1 MAQVI
6 GFQIVIDGLGKTV
19 ETATELKRAIADVN
33 AELKKTT
40 DVQEIKKLE
49 AKLVDLKAAQ
59 MEVNKVVKEQIKSR
73 NEEITATDKAN
84 GAYRKLS
91 KELNDQR
98 NRYKDLAA
106 AEQESSQEAKDL
118 LVSINNLDKKLKGID
133 ATVGQFQRNV
143 GGYTE
148 ALGQFFPKLGG
159 TIGNVTGLVGD
170 LSSGFANL
178 GKTTGAA
185 NIGLGAV
192 GLALT
197 AFNAIS
203 GIIGDL
209 NQAAKEINELK
220 LQLENFGVA
229 SENLN
234 LVSSRAKSIGE
245 VFQTNADD
253 IAVAANTLKNEF
265 GVSFEEAFKIIEDG
279 FIKGANGN
287 KQFVENLKEFPAQFK
302 KAGLSAEEFLAISID
317 SADKGVFSNKALD
330 AVKEFGTA
338 VTEQLSG
345 TREAFIGAFGE
356 EFTSKLF
363 NDLNSGAVSSGQALK
378 LVTEEIK
385 TTGVSGKE
393 LQSLISTVFTG
404 AGEDAGNYVL
414 TLGDAITNTDKLKA
428 ADSNLQKQV
437 RENLKVTQSNNL
449 ATATYSE
456 SVAEAEI
463 RRKEFSDGLSKLG
476 KVLFDVVIFFVQ
488 PLLSAFN
495 SVVDGFSK
503 GYDAIKFIADEGSA
517 IISKSFSKNSEKEL
531 NATIAANKKKLDAE
545 KKIQDDINKVGGKAF
560 LEREAKAEKIREA
573 ALNKS
578 KADAALLLKT
588 EDGLNQ
594 AIADKKAKR
603 GSLVFGTP
611 EFKKVESE
619 IKKLEKELEK
629 FNPSKA
635 GSKGGEKFVKSFTD
649 GSLAELENQRS
660 ELQSA
665 FSNAVV
671 GSDTQKGIAVKLNEV
686 NTQIKT
692 AVETQNEILGLNAE
706 KKKQNAIDEIN
717 QNFKIAQSVIE
728 LERIKSDLSLNEIED
743 IKEKRFIL
751 NDDYN
756 AEIQRIDALIALEEA
771 GSKQIENLL
780 VERRA
785 AEANYIK
792 GKDGITKQEEQIN
805 NNRLAAEKKFN
816 KLIAQG
822 DIDAIKDETERQIA
836 AAKQKLAD
844 DLENLEKD
852 KDFILLS
859 ELEKAKLR
867 KLLVGK
873 TEDEIADLIEQK
885 AKIELDKRKE
895 NAQKL
900 IDGIAESILSVTDII
915 ATFQQARAEKEAE
928 AINEQITN
936 TENNITELEAKAE
949 KASGIRKKRIER
961 DIASQKELL
970 KQQQAEAEAIRIKAA
985 KEEKRIA
992 IIQAIIQGAL
1002 AFQRALAQGSF
1013 LLAIPTGI
1021 AAAAQIATIAAQPL
1035 AEGGVVTG
1043 QRVNQK
1049 QNIPTRSNGDNVL
1062 AYVKRGEV
1070 VLNQRQQSLLGGS
1083 PTFRRLGIKG
1093 FAEGGMVPP
1102 ISPPIQGISLQ
1113 GNMNEFLQ
1121 VMEAKTD
1128 AINNRID
1135 RLQAYVVSEDIARD
1149 LAEGNKLKINATL

>member
-19 ETATELKRAIADVN
+19 ETATELKRAIAEVN

-49 AKLVDLKAAQ
+49 TKLVDLKAAQ

-159 TIGNVTGLVGD
+159 TLGQVTGTIGG
-170 LSSGFANL
+170 LSQGINGL
-178 GKTTGAA
+178 TQTTGAF
-185 NIGLGAV
+185 NKSLGAI
-192 GLALT
+192 GIALT
-197 AFNAIS
+197 LFSGISEIFQSINESVAETKELSNQVAAFTGATGNVLTDFVSKSKAIS
-203 GIIGDL
+203 TTYKKDV
-209 NQAAKEINELK
+209 N
-220 LQLENFGVA
+220 
-229 SENLN
+229 
-234 LVSSRAKSIGE
+234 
-245 VFQTNADD
+245 D
-253 IAVAANTLKNEF
+253 ITVAANAASKSLGIGFNEALDAI
-265 GVSFEEAFKIIEDG
+265 EAG
-279 FIKGANGN
+279 FRKGADSNGE
-287 KQFVENLKEFPAQFK
+287 FLDNLKEYPAQFAA
-302 KAGLSAEEFLAISID
+302 AGLSIKDYLAISI
-317 SADKGVFSNKALD
+317 SAANQGVFSDKGLD
-330 AVKEFGTA
+330 VVKEFGLRIR
-338 VTEQLSG
+338 EQTKTSKDAL
-345 TREAFIGAFGE
+345 EGAFGE
-356 EFTSKLF
+356 EFTGELF
-363 NDLNSGAVSSGQALK
+363 ENLNNGSITTAEALS
-378 LVTEEIK
+378 L
-385 TTGVSGKE
+385 VSGKMGDTE
-393 LQSLISTVFTG
+393 VAGDKLQTVIADVFG
-404 AGEDAGNYVL
+404 AAGEDAGLAYIL
-414 TLGDAITNTDKLKA
+414 SLEKILKNTDDVTKSTNQYQTQQEILYQTNLDLEASQSELNESFTKFGGEFTIISSKAKIFFNNLLGGLLDFANEFPATLKA
-428 ADSNLQKQV
+428 MGAGLTTFFTTGSISGA
-437 RENLKVTQSNNL
+437 LKAN
-449 ATATYSE
+449 
-456 SVAEAEI
+456 
-463 RRKEFSDGLSKLG
+463 R
-476 KVLFDVVIFFVQ
+476 DVFR
-488 PLLSAFN
+488 
-495 SVVDGFSK
+495 
-503 GYDAIKFIADEGSA
+503 
-517 IISKSFSKNSEKEL
+517 
-531 NATIAANKKKLDAE
+531 AE
-545 KKIQDDINKVGGKAF
+545 KQKIDKEDKLSI
-560 LEREAKAEKIREA
+560 EKAEKER
-573 ALNKS
+573 
-578 KADAALLLKT
+578 
-588 EDGLNQ
+588 
-594 AIADKKAKR
+594 IA
-603 GSLVFGTP
+603 
-611 EFKKVESE
+611 
-619 IKKLEKELEK
+619 LEKQNAEEQKKRLKAQNKELSTTA
-629 FNPSKA
+629 N
-635 GSKGGEKFVKSFTD
+635 KGGKDIAKSFTA

-660 ELQSA
+660 ELQTA

-671 GSDTQKGIAVKLNEV
+671 GSGTQKEIAVKLNEV
-686 NTQIKT
+686 NAQIKT
-692 AVETQNEILGLNAE
+692 AVDAQNEILGLNAE
-706 KKKQNAIDEIN
+706 KKKQDAIEEIN
-717 QNFKIAQSVIE
+717 QNFKVAQSIINLARSKQDTTE
-728 LERIKSDLSLNEIED
+728 DEIEN
-743 IKEKRFIL
+743 INKRRTVL
-751 NDDYN
+751 DNDYN
-756 AEIQRIDALIALEEA
+756 REIQRIDALIALEEA
-771 GSKQIENLL
+771 GSKQMENLL

-792 GKDGITKQEEQIN
+792 GKEGITKQEEQIN

-816 KLIAQG
+816 KLIAQA
-822 DIDAIKDETERQIA
+822 DIDSIKDETERQIA
-836 AAKQKLAD
+836 AAKQKLED
-844 DLENLEKD
+844 DLIQLEKELD
-852 KDFILLS
+852 MTLLS

-867 KLLVGK
+867 KLLIDK
-873 TEDEIADLIEQK
+873 TEDEIRDIIAKKQK
-885 AKIELDKRKE
+885 LELDTRKE

-900 IDGIAESILSVTDII
+900 IDGIADSIMSVTDII

-1102 ISPPIQGISLQ
+1102 INPPIQGMSLQ

>member
-6 GFQIVIDGLGKTV
+6 GFQIQIDGLGKTV

-49 AKLVDLKAAQ
+49 TKLVDLKAAQ

-170 LSSGFANL
+170 LSSGFAQL
-178 GKTTGAA
+178 GQTSGIA
-185 NIGLGAV
+185 NIGLGGI

-197 AFNAIS
+197 AFS
-203 GIIGDL
+203 GISAIIDDIS
-209 NQAAKEINELK
+209 QSARAIFDLK

-229 SENLN
+229 SENLDQ
-234 LVSSRAKSIGE
+234 VAVRAQTIGE
-245 VFQTNADD
+245 IFKVSADEV
-253 IAVAANTLKNEF
+253 AVAANTLVKEF
-265 GVSFEEAFKIIEDG
+265 GVPFEKAFDTIQSG
-279 FIKGANGN
+279 FLKGANAQGE
-287 KQFVENLKEFPAQFK
+287 FLKELKEYPAQFR
-302 KAGLSAEEFLAISID
+302 AANIGLEEFLALSID
-317 SADKGVFSNKALD
+317 SAKSGIYDDKALD
-330 AVKEFGTA
+330 AVKEFGLS
-338 VTEQLSG
+338 VREQLKG
-345 TREAFIGAFGE
+345 TRDAFVAAFGE
-356 EFTSKLF
+356 EFTNNLF
-363 NDLNSGAVSSGQALK
+363 NNLNTGAITTGEALK
-378 LVTEEIK
+378 LVTKEVK
-385 TTGVSGKE
+385 NTGLSGKE
-393 LQSLISTVFTG
+393 LQGLISTVFRA
-404 AGEDAGNYVL
+404 AGEDAGEYVL
-414 TLGDAITNTDKLKA
+414 TLGDVLNNTDNLFVA
-428 ADSNLQKQV
+428 ETDLQKQLE
-437 RENLKVTQSNNL
+437 RNIKVTQELNEE
-449 ATATYSE
+449 TAAYSQT
-456 SVAEAEI
+456 VIDAEI
-463 RRKEFSDGLSKLG
+463 SRKEFLNGLKSIA
-476 KVLFDVVIFFVQ
+476 LFIGDT
-488 PLLSAFN
+488 
-495 SVVDGFSK
+495 
-503 GYDAIKFIADEGSA
+503 FIGILNAVG
-517 IISKSFSKNSEKEL
+517 KSFSELFGINEEYVKRIKAAQQRASEEDFQRLVKQGVLKARETKKQGEEILKVGSEAWKKKEIQEQNQREKDL
-531 NATIAANKKKLDAE
+531 NAQKKGVKDLE
-545 KKIQDDINKVGGKAF
+545 ETFKGKET
-560 LEREAKAEKIREA
+560 LNNAK
-573 ALNKS
+573 
-578 KADAALLLKT
+578 
-588 EDGLNQ
+588 
-594 AIADKKAKR
+594 
-603 GSLVFGTP
+603 
-611 EFKKVESE
+611 
-619 IKKLEKELEK
+619 
-629 FNPSKA
+629 
-635 GSKGGEKFVKSFTD
+635 KGGEKLAKEFVS
-649 GSLAELENQRS
+649 GSLAALEDERS
-660 ELQSA
+660 KLQSA

-671 GSDTQKGIAVKLNEV
+671 GSGTQKELAVKLNAI
-686 NTQIKT
+686 NNQIKS
-692 AVETQNEILGLNAE
+692 AVEQQNQILADATRGNLLKNLQDAQQLATLPLTVEPLKSVKASDLAKKEKEDLKKVQDEIIKNSADAA
-706 KKKQNAIDEIN
+706 KKQKEIN
-717 QNFKIAQSVIE
+717 DQQ
-728 LERIKSDLSLNEIED
+728 L
-743 IKEKRFIL
+743 
-751 NDDYN
+751 
-756 AEIQRIDALIALEEA
+756 
-771 GSKQIENLL
+771 
-780 VERRA
+780 
-785 AEANYIK
+785 
-792 GKDGITKQEEQIN
+792 KDKQEN
-805 NNRLAAEKKFN
+805 
-816 KLIAQG
+816 
-822 DIDAIKDETERQIA
+822 T
-836 AAKQKLAD
+836 
-844 DLENLEKD
+844 
-852 KDFILLS
+852 
-859 ELEKAKLR
+859 
-867 KLLVGK
+867 
-873 TEDEIADLIEQK
+873 
-885 AKIELDKRKE
+885 
-895 NAQKL
+895 QKL
-900 IDGIAESILSVTDII
+900 IDSVSNSILSVTEII
-915 ATFQQARAEKEAE
+915 ASFQQARAEKEAE

-936 TENNITELEAKAE
+936 TENNITELEAKAD

-1102 ISPPIQGISLQ
+1102 ISPPIQGLGLQ

-1121 VMEAKTD
+1121 VIEAKTD

>member
-1 MAQVI
+1 MSKVI
-6 GFQIVIDGLGKTV
+6 GFQIQIDGLGKTV

-159 TIGNVTGLVGD
+159 TIGNVTGAIGD
-170 LSSGFANL
+170 LSMGFAQL
-178 GKTTGAA
+178 GKTTGVA
-185 NIGLGAV
+185 NVGLGAV

-203 GIIGDL
+203 GIISDL
-209 NQAAKEINELK
+209 NQAAKEINDLK
-220 LQLENFGVA
+220 LALENFGVA
-229 SENLN
+229 SEDLD
-234 LVSSRAKSIGE
+234 LVSSRAKTIGE
-245 VFQTNADD
+245 VFKTNADD
-253 IAVAANTLKNEF
+253 IAAAANTLKNEF
-265 GVSFEEAFKIIEDG
+265 GVSFEEAFDAIEKG
-279 FIKGANGN
+279 FLKGADSQGN
-287 KQFVENLKEFPAQFK
+287 FLQQLKEYPAQF
-302 KAGLSAEEFLAISID
+302 AAANLSIEEFLAVSID
-317 SADKGVFSNKALD
+317 AANKGIFDDKALD
-330 AVKEFGTA
+330 AIKEFGIS
-338 VTEQLSG
+338 VKEQLTG
-345 TREAFIGAFGE
+345 TRDAFIGAFGE
-356 EFTSKLF
+356 EFTNQLF
-363 NDLNSGAVSSGQALK
+363 NNLNSGAISSGQALK
-378 LVTEEIK
+378 IVTDEIK
-385 TTGVSGKE
+385 NSGVSGKE
-393 LQSLISTVFTG
+393 LQTLISTLFKS
-404 AGEDAGNYVL
+404 AGEDAGDYVL
-414 TLGDAITNTDKLKA
+414 TLGDVVSNTDKLFE
-428 ADSNLQKQV
+428 ADTNLQKQV
-437 RENLKVTQSNNL
+437 KENLKVTQANNL
-449 ATATYSE
+449 ATAKYSE

-463 RRKEFSDGLSKLG
+463 RRKEFTDGLSKLG

-495 SVVDGFSK
+495 AVVDGFGK
-503 GYDAIKFIADEGSA
+503 GYDAIKFIADEGSK

-531 NATIAANKKKLDAE
+531 KAIETANKKKLDAE
-545 KKIQDDINKVGGKAF
+545 KKLQDDINKVGGKAF
-560 LEREAKAEKIREA
+560 LENEARAEKIREA

-594 AIADKKAKR
+594 AIADKKKKR
-603 GSLVFGTP
+603 GSLVFGTS
-611 EFKKVESE
+611 EFKKVEAE
-619 IKKLEKELEK
+619 IKQLEKELEK

-635 GSKGGEKFVKSFTD
+635 GSKGGEKFVKSFTE
-649 GSLAELENQRS
+649 GSLAALEDERS
-660 ELQSA
+660 KLQTA

-671 GSDTQKGIAVKLNEV
+671 GSGTQKELAVKLNAI
-686 NTQIKT
+686 NNQIKS
-692 AVETQNEILGLNAE
+692 AVEQQNQILADAARGNLLKNLQDAQQLATLPLTVEPLKSVKASDLAKKEKEDLKKVQDEIIKNSADAA
-706 KKKQNAIDEIN
+706 KKQKEIN
-717 QNFKIAQSVIE
+717 DQQ
-728 LERIKSDLSLNEIED
+728 L
-743 IKEKRFIL
+743 
-751 NDDYN
+751 
-756 AEIQRIDALIALEEA
+756 
-771 GSKQIENLL
+771 
-780 VERRA
+780 
-785 AEANYIK
+785 
-792 GKDGITKQEEQIN
+792 KDKQEN
-805 NNRLAAEKKFN
+805 
-816 KLIAQG
+816 
-822 DIDAIKDETERQIA
+822 T
-836 AAKQKLAD
+836 
-844 DLENLEKD
+844 
-852 KDFILLS
+852 
-859 ELEKAKLR
+859 
-867 KLLVGK
+867 
-873 TEDEIADLIEQK
+873 
-885 AKIELDKRKE
+885 
-895 NAQKL
+895 QKL
-900 IDGIAESILSVTDII
+900 IESVSNSILSVTDII

-928 AINEQITN
+928 AINDQITN

-961 DIASQKELL
+961 DIANQKLL
-970 KQQQAEAEAIRIKAA
+970 LEQQQKEAEAIRIKAA

-1083 PTFRRLGIKG
+1083 PTFRKLGIKG

-1102 ISPPIQGISLQ
+1102 ISPPIQGLGLQ